1 MISPNNLEH
10 FKMIRFTTA
19 CATALMITIAY
30 GQVEQHTLRP
40 AQDHSTQ
47 ALMDRPAAYSLH
59 VGAFVAAKTGVN
71 TTVAKG
77 RKTDLNFNAL
87 PDVGISIFAPFQTGG
102 RLGAGLDIG
111 YATYSYVNKPESGVT
126 DANTI
131 IEQYSYVN
139 MFPHVN
145 LGGVVLGVNFG
156 FAPNGQAK
164 TKSGS
169 TVTILMDGSQ
179 EINSEHLGTLVELR
193 LGGNFPIWDN
203 PNGQLNLYFLAGYTL
218 SGLYSDYRTYI
229 FSRDNYVLPSAD
241 KNPKPAS
248 IAVGL
253 AYYFRITI
261 KP

>member
-1 MISPNNLEH
+1 M
-10 FKMIRFTTA
+10 MIRFTTA
-19 CATALMITIAY
+19 CATALVITIAY
-30 GQVEQHTLRP
+30 GQIEQRTLRP

-47 ALMDRPAAYSLH
+47 AIMEQPAAYSLH
-59 VGAFVAAKTGVN
+59 VGVFVAAKAGVN
-71 TTVAKG
+71 TTVARG
-77 RKTDLNFNAL
+77 RKTDLNFNTL
-87 PDVGISIFAPFQTGG
+87 PDLGISIFAPLQSGSRF
-102 RLGAGLDIG
+102 GAGLDIG

-145 LGGVVLGVNFG
+145 LSGIVLGVNLG
-156 FAPNGQAK
+156 FAPNGRAK
-164 TKSGS
+164 TKSGN
-169 TVTILMDGSQ
+169 TAIIVTDGSQ
-179 EINSEHLGTLVELR
+179 EIGSEHLGTLVELR

-203 PNGQLNLYFLAGYTL
+203 PNGQLNLYLLAGYTL

-229 FSRDNYVLPSAD
+229 YSRDNYALPSAD

-253 AYYFRITI
+253 AYYFRIPI